1 MENQTV
7 SNNCVALFLR
17 GGSSTTKE
25 QAAFLVRRALLDNSL
40 KPWAKIHIDL
50 FCAGSDALVIAFPEE
65 EANVHIADYALE
77 YINRYLTN

>member
-40 KPWAKIHIDL
+40 EPWSRIHIDI
-50 FCAGSDALVIAFPEE
+50 FCAGSDALVIAFPDDEPS
-65 EANVHIADYALE
+65 VHIADYAVE